1 MNFTISKA
9 HHTKKQVAFTLIE
22 IMIALAIFSMI
33 TVGIYTSWNAI
44 INASRIGLNAAAEAQ
59 RKRNAI
65 EAIQSAL
72 FGTQMYTANL
82 RHHYFLADTAIP
94 EASLLSFVSLLPESF
109 PGSGFYPNDPMR
121 RVTFTLDTDGDGN
134 QNLVMYQTPVL
145 ASVEEMSEP
154 IPIRL
159 AKNVS
164 LFSVEFY
171 DNEVGEW
178 LVEWESTNSLPRQVR
193 FALEFENRDKENNV
207 SGDPDLETR
216 VVTIPS
222 SAIPIQI
229 QRPGALGGASGIRR
243 DADGSVIP
251 GDNRGGRGSRF
262 DNNRGGGRPSQDT
275 PSARGRGDRI
285 RNVNGGR

>member
-1 MNFTISKA
+1 MQFRFCKYSHFRKR
-9 HHTKKQVAFTLIE
+9 VAFTLLE
-22 IMIALAIFSMI
+22 IMVAMAIFSMVS
-33 TVGIYTSWNAI
+33 VGIYASWNAI
-44 INASRIGLNAAAEAQ
+44 INSSRIGLKAAAEAQ

-65 EAIQSAL
+65 ETIQSAL

-82 RHHYFLADTAIP
+82 RHHYFLADTTIP
-94 EASLLSFVSLLPESF
+94 EASLLSFVSQLPESF
-109 PGSGFYPNDPMR
+109 PGAGFYPNDPIR
-121 RVTFTLDTDGDGN
+121 RVTFTLDTDKDGN

-154 IPIRL
+154 IPIKL

-164 LFSVEFY
+164 LFSVEFF
-171 DNEVGEW
+171 DNDVGEW
-178 LVEWESTNSLPRQVR
+178 LVEWESTNSIPRQVR

-229 QRPGALGGASGIRR
+229 QRPGSGLRSSGIRR
-243 DADGSVIP
+243 DAEGNILNGNSD
-251 GDNRGGRGSRF
+251 RKGRGKL
-262 DNNRGGGRPSQDT
+262 PQDT
-275 PSARGRGDRI
+275 PSAIGRAESI
-285 RNVNGGR
+285 RNIKGGK